1 MADATTT
8 PSLPG
13 GRRPWLAS
21 AVSLGLL
28 LLEAV
33 ILERLVGDRI
43 LDLATDFF
51 VRRPYRKEIVVAAA
65 LTAAVLF
72 VRVRADPAPF
82 RSAFLAW
89 PRILLQVAA
98 FFLPL
103 LAFPL
108 LLDSGSLP
116 PALGDPV
123 APRIAMGLAA
133 AWIASLALL
142 VPGGVPVRPLAL
154 AAAGSVGF
162 VAAAIV
168 SGELFWNVTGE
179 PTLRLVSWMLG
190 TLAGIEVVRP
200 EPFVIG
206 DADFQVSVGFGCS
219 GYQGIALIT
228 GLLAGYMWW
237 FRRVLRFPQAYLLIP
252 VGMVLSYLANAVR
265 IAALILIGIRVSPRI
280 AVDGFH
286 SNAGWLAF
294 LAIGLGMIWTTARMP
309 FFTRSEADPDPEPDP
324 RRPGSAQGTVAEPL
338 ATARVGPS
346 TVACL
351 VPCLVLLAVPLV
363 TGAIS
368 VHGSLDV
375 YYPIRVVA
383 VAATLWALRDA
394 YGEVTFD
401 PSANSIGLGVLVF
414 VIWMI
419 LAPNVT
425 TPDPEQAARLDPSS
439 LGPLWGTL
447 WVAVRFLGY
456 VLTAPI
462 AEELA
467 FRGFL
472 TRRLVSEDA
481 EAVPLGTFTW
491 PSFLLSSVA
500 FGLIHQSN
508 WIPGTIAG
516 MAYAAALYHRRRIGD
531 AIAAHAVTN
540 ALLGTY
546 VIATGSW
553 ASWG

>member
-28 LLEAV
+28 LLETV
-33 ILERLVGDRI
+33 LLERVVGDRI

-65 LTAAVLF
+65 LTAAVMF
-72 VRVRADPAPF
+72 FHVRSNPAPY
-82 RSAFLAW
+82 RNAMLA
-89 PRILLQVAA
+89 RGRLLLQVAA

-103 LAFPL
+103 FLFPL
-108 LLDSGSLP
+108 FVSSGTLP
-116 PALGDPV
+116 PWFDDVTIPRV
-123 APRIAMGLAA
+123 AMTLAGL
-133 AWIASLALL
+133 WIGSIVLL
-142 VPGGVPVRPLAL
+142 VPGGVRIRPVVQIAV
-154 AAAGSVGF
+154 GSVA
-162 VAAAIV
+162 VVSAAML
-168 SGELFWNVTGE
+168 SGEIFWRVTGE
-179 PTLRLVSWMLG
+179 PTLRLVAWMLEHF
-190 TLAGIEVVRP
+190 AGVEVVRP
-200 EPFVIG
+200 EPFIIG
-206 DADFQVSVGFGCS
+206 NSDFQVAVRFGCS

-228 GLLAGYMWW
+228 ALLAGYMWW
-237 FRRVLRFPQAYLLIP
+237 FRQVLRFPRALVLIP
-252 VGMVLSYLANAVR
+252 LGMVLSYLANAVR
-265 IAALILIGIRVSPRI
+265 ITALILVGIRISPQV
-280 AVDGFH
+280 AVEGFH

-294 LAIGLGMIWTTARMP
+294 LGIGLGLIWTASRMR
-309 FFTRSEADPDPEPDP
+309 FFAAEDPHDSAATSPVAGLAHVHP
-324 RRPGSAQGTVAEPL
+324 RTDDAAAPRPGL
-338 ATARVGPS
+338 S

-363 TGAIS
+363 TGAFS
-368 VHGSLDV
+368 VHGSLDL